1 MQRIMCHQDQ
11 ISDVIILSFVDQ
23 NVPITMAQP
32 CPCSQGTVM
41 NNMKM
46 RRNGGFPKR
55 LYLQNQLLVPLLV
68 CQLLVKITLEKNRIG
83 ELKLS

>member
-32 CPCSQGTVM
+32 CPCSQGSHEQYE
-41 NNMKM
+41 NEKKWW
-46 RRNGGFPKR
+46 FSEK
-55 LYLQNQLLVPLLV
+55 
-68 CQLLVKITLEKNRIG
+68 TLFAKSVVSPTIG
-83 ELKLS
+83 LPTSGQDNPGKEQSWGT